1 MSLEPRTGPGTQ
13 QVIKQYLQKEGKEGG
28 KAQRTQST
36 SISERPSWREGVFG
50 LGFEDCIGSL
60 CMERE
65 AVRGED
71 SSKGGLE
78 EEHPE
83 VGRWLWGSLCGLD
96 PGNMQSLAHSLDTG
110 NSKA

>member
-1 MSLEPRTGPGTQ
+1 
-13 QVIKQYLQKEGKEGG
+13 
-28 KAQRTQST
+28 
-36 SISERPSWREGVFG
+36 
-50 LGFEDCIGSL
+50 
-60 CMERE
+60 MERE
-65 AVRGED
+65 DVRGED